1 MNDEQANRVA
11 RWIEIL
17 TAELDVPAPQDLSTI
32 LDIAKDAAHSVERP
46 AAPVSTYILGYAVA
60 QGADLRVV
68 AEAIARLAQEFDV

>member
-46 AAPVSTYILGYAVA
+46 AAPVSTYILGYAVS
-60 QGADLRVV
+60 QSADPRVV
-68 AEAIARLAQEFDV
+68 AEAISRLAQEFDV

>member
-1 MNDEQANRVA
+1 VNDEQANRVA

-60 QGADLRVV
+60 QGADPRVV

>member
-1 MNDEQANRVA
+1 
-11 RWIEIL
+11 
-17 TAELDVPAPQDLSTI
+17 

-60 QGADLRVV
+60 QGADPRVV